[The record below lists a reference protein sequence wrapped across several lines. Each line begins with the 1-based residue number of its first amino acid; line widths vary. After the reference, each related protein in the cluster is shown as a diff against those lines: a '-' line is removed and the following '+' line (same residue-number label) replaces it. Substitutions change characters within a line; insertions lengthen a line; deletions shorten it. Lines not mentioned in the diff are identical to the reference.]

1 MIKRRLLALMLI
13 ALCALGAWG
22 DETTT
27 RTIAPGVTASSIRR
41 EAGPWEVRVI
51 RMRRDQPLIH
61 LDADTGRETIRG
73 LAGVSRIA
81 ERVSSPDDYIVAATN
96 GDFYAMSGAKQG
108 LTAGAC
114 IAGGE
119 LVTSAS
125 QRDNFY
131 ITADGAPHIGRL
143 DTGVTLHAPRGE
155 IPVARVNRPQADGEL
170 ELYTARWGWPIAGPG
185 LVLEVEGLSLRS
197 EGRWTARVT
206 ETLAAGASREIAA
219 NEVILVAT
227 EEAAGKLTG
236 LSVGETLDIEI
247 HTASVSDPIIA
258 AVGGKPILVQGGQV
272 VPDDTT
278 TTPRHPRTAVGFSD
292 TEVLLVTVDGRQPGW
307 SVGMRLHTLATLM
320 QELGCSEAINIDGGG
335 STTAWVRGEI
345 VNRPSDGRERSV
357 ANALLAFSR
366 APVGPLARL
375 EVRPAEIVALAGAR
389 VPLDVR
395 LLDEWY
401 NPVATDRAELVV
413 DTVEGEVAAAWDG
426 EALTVGNQAGT
437 GVLALR
443 HPDSTDARAEIPT
456 RVVTTVAAIA
466 LQPAEVAMSEGD
478 EVRLQASGL
487 TEGGATVWLPEGVLQ
502 WSVEG
507 EGVAS
512 LGDGVFRA
520 QRPGVRARAV
530 ARLGEATGSAA
541 LLVADEHPVEDFEG
555 ATPAMTVTRWP
566 EGDVVSASVEVLAEE
581 APGAGRFCRLTFDLG
596 RPVATR
602 AAYVRLDRTLGNALS
617 ISLIVRAQA
626 SPAPWLRAALVDGNG
641 TRHTITLAGK
651 LEPGDEW
658 RRLRARLPDG
668 LKPPLIWQSVYVVA
682 TAGKTSA
689 GAVDLDDLRAV
700 ILPE

>member
-1 MIKRRLLALMLI
+1 MIKRRFLALMLI
-13 ALCALGAWG
+13 ALCAVGAWG
-22 DETTT
+22 DQTTT

-51 RMRRDQPLIH
+51 RMRRDQPLIR
-61 LDADTGRETIRG
+61 LDVDTGQETLRG

-81 ERVSSPDDYIVAATN
+81 ERVSVPGDYVVAATN
-96 GDFYAMSGAKQG
+96 GDFYVMSGAKQG
-108 LTAGAC
+108 LTSGPC

-131 ITADGAPHIGRL
+131 ITADGVPHIGRL

-155 IPVARVNRPQADGEL
+155 IPVARVNRPHSDDGL
-170 ELYTARWGWPIAGPG
+170 EMYTARWGWPVAGPG
-185 LVLEVEGLSLRS
+185 LMLEVEGLPLCSD
-197 EGRWTARVT
+197 GRWTARVI
-206 ETLAAGASREIAA
+206 EVLAAGTSREVAD
-219 NEVILVAT
+219 NEVVLIAS
-227 EEAAGKLTG
+227 EEAAGKLAG
-236 LSVGETLDIEI
+236 LTVGETLDIEI
-247 HTASVSDPIIA
+247 RTAGVADPIIA
-258 AVGGKPILVQGGQV
+258 AVGGRPILLQGGEI

-278 TTPRHPRTAVGFSD
+278 TAPRHPRTAVGFSD
-292 TEVLLVTVDGRQPGW
+292 TEMLLVTVDGRQPGW

-320 QELGCSEAINIDGGG
+320 QELGCSDAINIDGGG

-395 LLDEWY
+395 LLDQWY

-413 DTVEGEVAAAWDG
+413 DTVEGDVAATWDG
-426 EALTVGNQAGT
+426 DALTVGAQAGT
-437 GVLALR
+437 GLLALR
-443 HPDSTDARAEIPT
+443 HPDEPAARAEIPT
-456 RVVTTVAAIA
+456 RVVTSVAAIS

-487 TEGGATVWLPEGVLQ
+487 TEGGDRVWLPAGVLQ

-507 EGVAS
+507 EGVAG

-520 QRPGVRARAV
+520 EKSGVRARAV

-541 LLVADEHPVEDFEG
+541 LLVADEHSVEDFEG
-555 ATPAMTVTRWP
+555 AAPAVTVTRWP
-566 EGDVVSASVEVLAEE
+566 EGDEVSASVETLAEE
-581 APGAGRFCRLTFDLG
+581 NPDTGRFCRLTFDLG
-596 RPVATR
+596 QPVATR
-602 AAYVRLDRTLGNALS
+602 AAYVRLDRALGNALS
-617 ISLIVRAQA
+617 ISLMVRAQA
-626 SPAPWLRAALVDGNG
+626 SPAPWLRAAVVDGNG

-682 TAGKTSA
+682 TAGKTSV
-689 GAVDLDDLRAV
+689 GVVDLDDLRAV
-700 ILPE
+700 VLPE